1 MNSSEVEKNYM
12 AIRKIMLV
20 ILLCILALPIISI
33 SCTTDLHTDELPV
46 DRDVAIMIASAAMSS
61 STIGEA
67 YVVTLWD
74 DSNWTV
80 YFELA
85 DPVTKNELGWPES
98 PNTKFEHQGI
108 LPENTYQLLAFTID
122 RRTGAVLSRKA
133 SDSVLLGGPGIFNT
147 EPPERTF
154 LPLWSAIASGI
165 GGLVI
170 GGMVVW
176 IIMRRRRINE

>member
-1 MNSSEVEKNYM
+1 VNCSEKEKNYM
-12 AIRKIMLV
+12 TIHKIMLI
-20 ILLCILALPIISI
+20 ILLCILALPIIS
-33 SCTTDLHTDELPV
+33 CTTDLHTDEFPI

-67 YVVTLWD
+67 YVVTLWN

-80 YFELA
+80 YFVLVEHI
-85 DPVTKNELGWPES
+85 TKNELGWPES
-98 PNTKFEHQGI
+98 PNTKFEHQGM
-108 LPENTYQLLAFTID
+108 LPEDTYRLLAFTID

-133 SDSVLLGGPGIFNT
+133 SDSFLLGGPGMFNT
-147 EPPERTF
+147 EPPERIF

-176 IIMRRRRINE
+176 LIMHRKRINE